1 MNLYRVWFID
11 KRGDKDY
18 DLIAA
23 NSRQEAWEKVHR
35 WGTPVHDSWVE
46 DVEIDGKKVGT

>member
-23 NSRQEAWEKVHR
+23 KSRQEAWEQIHKR
-35 WGTPVHDSWVE
+35 GTPVHNSWVD
-46 DVEIDGKKVGT
+46 DVEIDGKKVEA